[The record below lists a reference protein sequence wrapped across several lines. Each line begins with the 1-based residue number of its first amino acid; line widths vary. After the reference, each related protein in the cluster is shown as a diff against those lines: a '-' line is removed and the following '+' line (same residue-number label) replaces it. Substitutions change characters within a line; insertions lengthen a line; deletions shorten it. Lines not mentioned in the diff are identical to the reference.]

1 VKEYFKIEDSDIMIM
16 GRSIGTGVA
25 VQVAALRNPSALVMI
40 SPFTSIKDV
49 ARHLFGN
56 YLSCVVK
63 ERFQSLDYAKN
74 VSCPTLI
81 IHGKLD
87 TLIPY
92 TQGEELSKQISNCK
106 FECPP
111 MMDHNRM
118 SLNEI
123 KTLIRKFMF
132 DNDL

>member
-1 VKEYFKIEDSDIMIM
+1 MIM

-25 VQVAALRNPSALVMI
+25 VQVAALRNPSALIMI

-49 ARHLFGN
+49 AKHLFGN
-56 YLSCVVK
+56 LSCVVK
-63 ERFQSLDYAKN
+63 ERFKSVEYAKN
-74 VSCPTLI
+74 VTCPTLI

-92 TQGEELSKQISNCK
+92 TQGEELSKLIVHCK

-123 KTLIRKFMF
+123 KSLIRKFMS
-132 DNDL
+132 DNEL